1 MNPIQSYDMFTQM
14 FSRSFLNPQDQALRS
29 SIFSANL
36 NIINAQNALFLAG
49 GSSFFL
55 NVNSYGDMTFDEFK
69 AIAGG
74 QGIFRKEFL
83 NLVRKS

>member
-1 MNPIQSYDMFTQM
+1 MEPIQNYDLFQQM
-14 FSRSFLNPQDQALRS
+14 FSRSLLSPEQQALRS

-74 QGIFRKEFL
+74 QGIFRKGFL
-83 NLVRKS
+83 